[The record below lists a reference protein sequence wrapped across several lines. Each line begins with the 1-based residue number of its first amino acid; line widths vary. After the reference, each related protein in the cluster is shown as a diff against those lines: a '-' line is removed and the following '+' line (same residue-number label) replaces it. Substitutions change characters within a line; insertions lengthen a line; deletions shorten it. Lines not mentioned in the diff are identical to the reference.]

1 MHMPLDHYV
10 SQVHLKQFFS
20 PILGARLY
28 ATKKSDLKSFQC
40 HSRDVCRIENGSTN
54 AYLIDDRA
62 IEDFLRGVEPNYDAS
77 LDKLRRRA
85 IDRECI
91 GVIAGF
97 AAYVSSCSPAAM
109 RIHSAPLVK
118 TLEPTAIMLDRKGVT
133 PKAPPSLGSKSLSE
147 LLAEGVVGFK
157 VDPKYPQALGISSI
171 RSYVSLWGNSTWE
184 ILGNE
189 EADSPFF
196 TSDHPVAPEARGHGF
211 ANRIVPLAPDL
222 AIRIIPDVSLSRTA
236 PDFLFQKFSCRYRTP
251 PKSEVVEIN
260 RLIVRSADDIV
271 FYRDDLPWVRGFI
284 ERNRHFRIDMVGQ
297 RIPQGTGFLIN
308 PTQQIVPHRYG
319 ADSGVAQT

>member
-54 AYLIDDRA
+54 AYLINDRA

-118 TLEPTAIMLDRKGVT
+118 TVEATGIMLDRQGVI
-133 PKAPPSLGSKSLSE
+133 PRAPPSLGPKSLSE
-147 LLAEGVVGFK
+147 LAAEGGVGFK

-171 RSYVSLWGNSTWE
+171 TSRVSLWGNSTWE

-196 TSDHPVAPEARGHGF
+196 TSDYPIALAARGDGS
-211 ANRIVPLAPDL
+211 AEWIVPLAPDL
-222 AIRIIPDVSLSRTA
+222 AIRIIPNVSLSRAA

-251 PKSEVVEIN
+251 PRSGVVEIN

-271 FYRDDLPWVRGFI
+271 FYRDDLPWIRGFI
-284 ERNRHFRIDMVGQ
+284 ERTRHFRIDTVLQ
-297 RIPQGTGFLIN
+297 QIPHGTGFLIN
-308 PTQQIVPHRYG
+308 STQQIVPHRYG
-319 ADSGVAQT
+319 ADSAP

>member
-1 MHMPLDHYV
+1 M
-10 SQVHLKQFFS
+10 
-20 PILGARLY
+20 
-28 ATKKSDLKSFQC
+28 
-40 HSRDVCRIENGSTN
+40 CRIENGSTN
-54 AYLIDDRA
+54 AYLINDRA

-85 IDRECI
+85 IDGECI

-109 RIHSAPLVK
+109 RIHTAPLVK
-118 TLEPTAIMLDRKGVT
+118 TLEAETTILDRQGVI
-133 PKAPPSLGSKSLSE
+133 PKALPSLGSKSLSE
-147 LLAEGVVGFK
+147 LQAEGIVVHK

-171 RSYVSLWGNSTWE
+171 RSRVSLWGNSTWE

-196 TSDHPVAPEARGHGF
+196 TSDYPIALAAQGDGF
-211 ANRIVPLAPDL
+211 AGWIVPLAPDL
-222 AIRIIPDVSLSRTA
+222 AVRIIPDVSLLRTA
-236 PDFLFQKFSCRYRTP
+236 PDFSFQKFSCRYRTP
-251 PKSEVVEIN
+251 PRSEIVEIN

-284 ERNRHFRIDMVGQ
+284 EKHRHFRIDMVVQ
-297 RIPQGTGFLIN
+297 RIPQGTAFLIN
-308 PTQQIVPHRYG
+308 STQQIVPHRYG
-319 ADSGVAQT
+319 TDSR